1 MEYKSRAV
9 ENPATGEIVS
19 IDVRID
25 SSGKEIDEYT
35 DQELLNMALENDMFS
50 IIHTPELTTTPKPE
64 PTWAKQFTNFTKEN
78 LDIPGGLVGAA
89 VGTRGGPAGMIIGGA
104 AGTFAGVIGSDYLT
118 EEDIS
123 YADAMQEAGLSVG
136 IDLATLMA
144 GKAYT
149 RILRPLIESGWL
161 VAQRKLGK
169 TPKESVEELLRKTGE
184 GTAEAGTKG
193 SLFASQRMLGEE
205 GLTLL
210 PSNVSEKNN
219 MIQAIAELGLFSS
232 PIMSKSADDINNFV
246 QQNITD
252 IVNKGFVVG
261 DPSQLGETVYDL
273 LDVARKSLSQNYET
287 TMNNVVLPKL
297 KKRGPIDV
305 TGIKNKLDFT
315 INNSMIP
322 GVKSMSELDDAT
334 LSFLG
339 QLRESLAETKSLT
352 PEALFALEKKI
363 TAQVN
368 KLGERGSAQFNDTA
382 ARELFQFSTAI
393 KDEFGA
399 ALAKVDPDA
408 AAEYAK
414 VKKAYAKGMQ
424 GILPELNA
432 SFVRRAKKEDF
443 SALGNMVAG
452 NGSIDQVRK
461 MFSSIDKAYATMS
474 KESRAELPYK
484 TAKEAKQAI
493 RGRYLENIFDDLS
506 SDVFDI
512 GKHRTKIKNL
522 LKKGGDRKAQTIL
535 GEDYARARQVFNLIQ
550 EAGTKER
557 STIGTLFLKAKEFTA
572 ITNLT
577 AGAAVMGG
585 LMGAGAAPTASG
597 IGGAVAI
604 LTAPVFLAAV
614 AKSPKYVNKLVM
626 LDNKKFGTPALAAAA
641 VANFITDVMLTMS
654 EEEQAELK
662 NIEKGVAQ

>member
-1 MEYKSRAV
+1 MEYKSRSV

-19 IDVRID
+19 IDVRVD

-35 DQELLNMALENDMFS
+35 DQELINIAIDKDFFS
-50 IIHTPELTTTPKPE
+50 IIHTPELTTTPEPE
-64 PTWAKQFTNFTKEN
+64 PTWAKQFTDFTKEN
-78 LDIPGGLVGAA
+78 LDIPGGLVGAGLGA
-89 VGTRGGPAGMIIGGA
+89 RSGPAGMIMGGA

-123 YADAMQEAGLSVG
+123 YVNAMQEAGLSVG
-136 IDLATLMA
+136 IDLATLGT

-161 VAQRKLGK
+161 AAQRKLGK
-169 TPKESVEELLRKTGE
+169 TPKESAEELLRKTGE

-193 SLFASQRMLGEE
+193 SLLASQRMLGEE

-219 MIQAIAELGLFSS
+219 MFQAIAELGLFSS
-232 PIMSKSADDINNFV
+232 PIMSKGADDINNFV

-315 INNSMIP
+315 VNNSMIP

-339 QLRESLAETKSLT
+339 QLREALAETKSLT
-352 PEALFALEKKI
+352 PEALFSLEKKI

-368 KLGERGSAQFNDTA
+368 KLGERGSAQFNDAA
-382 ARELFQFSTAI
+382 ARELFQFSTSI
-393 KDEFGA
+393 KDEFGK

-424 GILPELNA
+424 GILPELNS
-432 SFVRRAKKEDF
+432 SFVKRAKKEDF

-461 MFSSIDKAYATMS
+461 MFSSIDAAYATMS
-474 KESRAELPYK
+474 KEAMAELPYK

-550 EAGTKER
+550 EAGTKEK

-577 AGAAVMGG
+577 AGAAAMGG

-641 VANFITDVMLTMS
+641 VANFITDVMLTMP
-654 EEEQAELK
+654 EEEQAEVK

>member
-1 MEYKSRAV
+1 
-9 ENPATGEIVS
+9 
-19 IDVRID
+19 
-25 SSGKEIDEYT
+25 
-35 DQELLNMALENDMFS
+35 MF
-50 IIHTPELTTTPKPE
+50 
-64 PTWAKQFTNFTKEN
+64 
-78 LDIPGGLVGAA
+78 
-89 VGTRGGPAGMIIGGA
+89 
-104 AGTFAGVIGSDYLT
+104 
-118 EEDIS
+118 
-123 YADAMQEAGLSVG
+123 
-136 IDLATLMA
+136 
-144 GKAYT
+144 
-149 RILRPLIESGWL
+149 
-161 VAQRKLGK
+161 
-169 TPKESVEELLRKTGE
+169 
-184 GTAEAGTKG
+184 
-193 SLFASQRMLGEE
+193 
-205 GLTLL
+205 
-210 PSNVSEKNN
+210 
-219 MIQAIAELGLFSS
+219 QAIAELGLFSS
-232 PIMSKSADDINNFV
+232 PIMSKGADDINNFV

-315 INNSMIP
+315 VNNSMIP

-339 QLRESLAETKSLT
+339 QLREALAETKSLT
-352 PEALFALEKKI
+352 PEALFSLEKKI

-368 KLGERGSAQFNDTA
+368 KLGERGSAQFNDAA
-382 ARELFQFSTAI
+382 ARELFQFSTSI
-393 KDEFGA
+393 KDEFGK

-424 GILPELNA
+424 GILPELNS
-432 SFVRRAKKEDF
+432 SFVKRAKKEDF

-461 MFSSIDKAYATMS
+461 MFSSIDAAYATMS
-474 KESRAELPYK
+474 KEARAELPYK

-557 STIGTLFLKAKEFTA
+557 STIGTLFLKAKEFSA
-572 ITNLT
+572 ITQLT
-577 AGAAVMGG
+577 AGTAAI
-585 LMGAGAAPTASG
+585 AGVGTGIVPTAEVM
-597 IGGAVAI
+597 GGAVAI

-641 VANFITDVMLTMS
+641 VANFITDVMLTMP
-654 EEEQAELK
+654 EEEQAEVK
-662 NIEKGVAQ
+662 NIERGVAQ

>member
-1 MEYKSRAV
+1 MTLIKKNI
-9 ENPATGEIVS
+9 ENPATGEIIEV
-19 IDVRID
+19 
-25 SSGKEIDEYT
+25 KTYAEDEYT
-35 DQELLNMALENDMFS
+35 DEELLNIALENDMFS
-50 IIHTPELTTTPKPE
+50 IMHNKGLNGPPKPE
-64 PTWAKQFTNFTKEN
+64 PTWVDQFTDFTKEN

-89 VGTRGGPAGMIIGGA
+89 VGVRGGPAGMIMGGA

-118 EEDIS
+118 EEDID
-123 YADAMQEAGLSVG
+123 YVNAMQEAAWSVG
-136 IDLATLMA
+136 IDLATLGT
-144 GKAYT
+144 GKVYT
-149 RILRPLIESGWL
+149 RMLKPLIESGWL
-161 VAQRKLGK
+161 AAQRKLGK

-193 SLFASQRMLGEE
+193 SLLASQRMLGKE

-273 LDVARKSLSQNYET
+273 LDAGRKALSENYK
-287 TMNNVVLPKL
+287 TMMNEVVLPKL
-297 KKRGPIDV
+297 GMQPGNSIDV
-305 TGIKNKLDFT
+305 SGIKAKIDYA
-315 INNSMIP
+315 IQNSMIP
-322 GVKSMSELDDAT
+322 GVKDLSDLDTDTLNYLKILKEAFSETKVLTPQALFRIEKNIT
-334 LSFLG
+334 T
-339 QLRESLAETKSLT
+339 QINKLAE
-352 PEALFALEKKI
+352 
-363 TAQVN
+363 
-368 KLGERGSAQFNDTA
+368 RGGKDFNDTA
-382 ARELFQFSTAI
+382 ARELFQFSTTI
-393 KDEFGA
+393 KDEFGK

-443 SALGNMVAG
+443 SALGNMVSG

-461 MFSSIDKAYATMS
+461 MFSSIDRAYATMS
-474 KESRAELPYK
+474 KEARAELPYK

-493 RGRYLENIFDDLS
+493 RGRYLENIFNDLS

-522 LKKGGDRKAQTIL
+522 LKKGGDRKAKTIL

-557 STIGTLFLKAKEFTA
+557 STIGTLFLKAKEFSA
-572 ITNLT
+572 ITQIT
-577 AGAAVMGG
+577 AGTAA
-585 LMGAGAAPTASG
+585 LAG
-597 IGGAVAI
+597 IG
-604 LTAPVFLAAV
+604 T
-614 AKSPKYVNKLVM
+614 
-626 LDNKKFGTPALAAAA
+626 
-641 VANFITDVMLTMS
+641 
-654 EEEQAELK
+654 
-662 NIEKGVAQ
+662 

>member
-1 MEYKSRAV
+1 MTLIKKNI
-9 ENPATGEIVS
+9 ENPATGEIIEV
-19 IDVRID
+19 
-25 SSGKEIDEYT
+25 KTYAEDEYT
-35 DQELLNMALENDMFS
+35 DEELLNIALENDMFS
-50 IIHTPELTTTPKPE
+50 IIHTPKLTTTPKSE
-64 PTWAKQFTNFTKEN
+64 PTWVNQFTDVVKEN
-78 LDIPGGLVGAA
+78 LDIGGGLVGAT
-89 VGTRGGPAGMIIGGA
+89 VGARGGVPGMIMGGA

-118 EEDIS
+118 EEDID
-123 YADAMQEAGLSVG
+123 YVDAMQEAGLSVG
-136 IDLATLMA
+136 IDLVTLMT

-161 VAQRKLGK
+161 AAQRKLGK

-193 SLFASQRMLGEE
+193 SLLASQRMLGEE

-273 LDVARKSLSQNYET
+273 LDAGRKALSENYK
-287 TMNNVVLPKL
+287 TMMNEVVLPKL
-297 KKRGPIDV
+297 GMQPGNYV
-305 TGIKNKLDFT
+305 NVSGIKAKLDYA
-315 INNSMIP
+315 IKNSMIV
-322 GVKSMSELDDAT
+322 GVKDMSNLDTDT
-334 LSFLG
+334 LNYLK
-339 QLRESLAETKSLT
+339 QLQESLSETKVLS
-352 PEALFALEKKI
+352 PQALFEVEKNI
-363 TAQVN
+363 TKQID
-368 KLGERGSAQFNDTA
+368 KLAERGGKEFNDTA
-382 ARELFQFSTAI
+382 ARELFQFSTTI
-393 KDEFGA
+393 KDEFGK

-432 SFVRRAKKEDF
+432 SFVKRAKKEDF

-461 MFSSIDKAYATMS
+461 MFSSIDRAYATMS
-474 KESRAELPYK
+474 KEARAELPYK

-557 STIGTLFLKAKEFTA
+557 STIGTLFLKAKEFSA
-572 ITNLT
+572 ITQLT
-577 AGAAVMGG
+577 AGAGALAGIGTGVMPTAEVVG
-585 LMGAGAAPTASG
+585 GAA
-597 IGGAVAI
+597 AI

-614 AKSPKYVNKLVM
+614 AKSPKYVNRLVM
-626 LDNKKFGTPALAAAA
+626 LDNKKFSTPALAATA
-641 VANFITDVMLTMS
+641 VANFITDVMLTMP

-662 NIEKGVAQ
+662 NIERGVAQ

>member
-1 MEYKSRAV
+1 MTLIKKNI
-9 ENPATGEIVS
+9 ENPATGEIIEV
-19 IDVRID
+19 
-25 SSGKEIDEYT
+25 KTYAEDEYT
-35 DQELLNMALENDMFS
+35 DEELLNIALENDMFS
-50 IIHTPELTTTPKPE
+50 IMHNKGLNGPPKPE
-64 PTWAKQFTNFTKEN
+64 PTWVDQFTDFTKEN

-89 VGTRGGPAGMIIGGA
+89 VGARGGVPGMIMGGA
-104 AGTFAGVIGSDYLT
+104 AGTFTGVIGSDYLT
-118 EEDIS
+118 EEDID
-123 YADAMQEAGLSVG
+123 YVDAMQEAGLSVG
-136 IDLATLMA
+136 IDLATLMT

-161 VAQRKLGK
+161 AAQRKLGK

-193 SLFASQRMLGEE
+193 SLLASQRMLGKE

-368 KLGERGSAQFNDTA
+368 KLGERGSAQFNDAA

-443 SALGNMVAG
+443 SALGNMVSG

-461 MFSSIDKAYATMS
+461 MFSSIDRAYATMS
-474 KESRAELPYK
+474 KEARAELPYK

-493 RGRYLENIFDDLS
+493 RGRYLENIFNDLS

-512 GKHRTKIKNL
+512 GQHRTKIKNL

-557 STIGTLFLKAKEFTA
+557 STIGTLFLKAKEFSA
-572 ITNLT
+572 ITQLT
-577 AGAAVMGG
+577 AGA
-585 LMGAGAAPTASG
+585 GALAGIGTGVVPTAEVVGGAA
-597 IGGAVAI
+597 AI
-604 LTAPVFLAAV
+604 LTAPIFLAAV
-614 AKSPKYVNKLVM
+614 AKSPKYVNRLVM
-626 LDNKKFGTPALAAAA
+626 LDNKKFSTPALAATA

-654 EEEQAELK
+654 EEEQAEVK
-662 NIEKGVAQ
+662 NIERGVTQ